1 MGTKFILLSGYSD
14 FEYAQAALKYGVV
27 DYKLKAFIEHS
38 KEWLGKCLE

>member
-1 MGTKFILLSGYSD
+1 VKEKSYLYKKPI
-14 FEYAQAALKYGVV
+14 KYGVV